1 MSYYKKFIR
10 AAQNHKQAA
19 WELKVALWEAR
30 KHERVPWADLHS
42 QAGVTRQTA
51 NNWYDEVN
59 QVMTAENHPE
69 PRLVTV
75 DVNRIDDVARAAV
88 LRALG
93 ESTEAG

>member
-1 MSYYKKFIR
+1 MSYYKKFIQ
-10 AAQNHKQAA
+10 AAQNHKQAT

-30 KHERVPWADLHS
+30 KHERVPWAELHS

-59 QVMTAENHPE
+59 QVMTAENRPE

-75 DVNRIDDVARAAV
+75 DVNRLDDVARAAV

>member
-10 AAQNHKQAA
+10 AAQNHKQAT

-59 QVMTAENHPE
+59 QMMNTEGQPAPH
-69 PRLVTV
+69 LVTV
-75 DVNRIDDVARAAV
+75 DVNRLDDAARAEV

-93 ESTEAG
+93 ESAEAG

>member
-59 QVMTAENHPE
+59 QVMTAENRPE

-75 DVNRIDDVARAAV
+75 DVNQLDDVARAAV